1 MNILKIVLWFV
12 LTAVVYCVL
21 FSLWNPL
28 RRKNKKWITIVGIAS
43 QVVLAVAAAYICISA
58 SRILPRYFYCVIAMF
73 YTALLADA
81 ATELV
86 FFIITLLGKRGA
98 IMIVRLVAGIA
109 VTLGYLAYM
118 VFNSQIVTPN
128 YLTYKSDKLT
138 RDHKI
143 VFISDLHYGNTQT
156 KGVVERTLENI
167 KKEKPEI
174 LLLGGD
180 ITDEFTSKEDMK
192 DIYSKIGALGIP
204 TYFVYGNHD
213 RQNHGTDIGG
223 RTYTD
228 NELEDAIESSGITS
242 PQDKYIVFDD
252 IVILGREDYD
262 SDKRTKVE
270 NLRERPKGKYVI
282 NVDHSPYQYED
293 IKKTNADLQLSGHV
307 HAGQMFPLRTLYT
320 FAVDNICGSYRSG
333 NTDIYVSSG
342 FSGWCFPLRSEG
354 HCNYEVIN
362 LKKS

>member
-1 MNILKIVLWFV
+1 
-12 LTAVVYCVL
+12 
-21 FSLWNPL
+21 
-28 RRKNKKWITIVGIAS
+28 
-43 QVVLAVAAAYICISA
+43 
-58 SRILPRYFYCVIAMF
+58 
-73 YTALLADA
+73 
-81 ATELV
+81 
-86 FFIITLLGKRGA
+86 
-98 IMIVRLVAGIA
+98 
-109 VTLGYLAYM
+109 
-118 VFNSQIVTPN
+118 
-128 YLTYKSDKLT
+128 
-138 RDHKI
+138 
-143 VFISDLHYGNTQT
+143 
-156 KGVVERTLENI
+156 
-167 KKEKPEI
+167 
-174 LLLGGD
+174 
-180 ITDEFTSKEDMK
+180 MK

-242 PQDKYIVFDD
+242 LQDKYIVFDD